1 MPSRIA
7 RLPLTFLVLAFALT
21 LGSGCPSKRSPALAN
36 ARPGEGGS
44 DSAGDGS
51 AGRSRAQPVDD
62 GRDVQAIG
70 GDSASGSDI
79 GGGAAFSGEGGPL
92 VDIHFE
98 LDSAALSDEARSTLE
113 KHALWLQSQRRA
125 SVTIE
130 GHCDER
136 GTVEYNLALGEQR
149 ARATR
154 DYLISLGVGQ
164 ERLRVVSFG
173 KERPLATGADEASFA
188 QNRRAHFAVA
198 N

>member
-36 ARPGEGGS
+36 ARPGEGGADTAS
-44 DSAGDGS
+44 DSSTQA
-51 AGRSRAQPVDD
+51 RTQPVEE
-62 GRDVQAIG
+62 GPDVRAIG
-70 GDSASGSDI
+70 GDGATGSDI
-79 GGGAAFSGEGGPL
+79 AGGAAFSGEGGPL
-92 VDIHFE
+92 TDIHFE
-98 LDSAALSDEARSTLE
+98 LDSAALSDAARSTLE
-113 KHALWLQSQRRA
+113 KHALWLQGQRRA
-125 SVTIE
+125 QVTIE

-136 GTVEYNLALGEQR
+136 GTAEYNLALGEQR

-154 DYLISLGVGQ
+154 DYLVSLGVAQ
-164 ERLRVVSFG
+164 DRLRVVSFG
-173 KERPLATGADEASFA
+173 KERPLSTGTDESSYA

>member
-36 ARPGEGGS
+36 ARPGEGGADTAG
-44 DSAGDGS
+44 DSA
-51 AGRSRAQPVDD
+51 SRTRPQPVDD
-62 GRDVQAIG
+62 GRDVQAVG

-79 GGGAAFSGEGGPL
+79 AGGAAFGGEGGPL
-92 VDIHFE
+92 ADIHFE
-98 LDSAALSDEARSTLE
+98 LDSAALSDQARSTLE
-113 KHALWLQSQRRA
+113 KHAQWLQSQRRT

-154 DYLISLGVGQ
+154 DYLVSLGVGQ
-164 ERLRVVSFG
+164 DRLRVVSFG
-173 KERPLATGADEASFA
+173 KERPLATGSDETSFA

>member
-21 LGSGCPSKRSPALAN
+21 LGWGCPNKRSPALAN
-36 ARPGEGGS
+36 ARPGEGGADTAG
-44 DSAGDGS
+44 DSA
-51 AGRSRAQPVDD
+51 SRRTQPVDE
-62 GRDVQAIG
+62 GPDVTPIG

-79 GGGAAFSGEGGPL
+79 AGGAAFSGEGGPL
-92 VDIHFE
+92 TDIHFE

-113 KHALWLQSQRRA
+113 KHALWLQGQRRA

-136 GTVEYNLALGEQR
+136 GTAEYNLALGEQR

-154 DYLISLGVGQ
+154 DYLVSLGVGQ
-164 ERLRVVSFG
+164 DRLRVVSFG
-173 KERPLATGADEASFA
+173 KERPLATGADESSFA